1 MEYYTKKKSAMRRIL
16 ICAFIIAALHGCKR
30 YDKDIKRLEGRID
43 HIENTEINS
52 LSQQVDAINKSLPQL
67 QKADEELRGYITK
80 LQKTASELHK
90 SIGETDEKIAK
101 VREDLERAI
110 SDAEAGDAALR
121 EELLSALRTA
131 KSDILSQLTA
141 AKSDM
146 QGQLGKIEETISAL
160 QTKDAE
166 LEKKISELQAW
177 TGGEIQKSKDWVTA
191 TFATL
196 EQYNSVT
203 AEIATIRQSVE
214 SLNNS
219 LSALET
225 KLKETVSKEI
235 ESALEPI
242 RDQISSDIVSEV
254 TASYTTAISNAKA
267 EVTEAYKAEIASSI
281 ASLESSLKNWIN
293 SALTGYYTINETDA
307 KMSSLKTDLEMQL
320 RSQKTY
326 LESLL
331 ENLSDSLSVGI
342 KDNAALIESVQSS
355 LASLKKTQEANAA
368 EVSALKKE
376 LAESKETM
384 TEAYNKAIEA
394 AINELG
400 GKLTSDIKS
409 EIENVNKLIDAKIA
423 EVEQELAA
431 LDARVKLLEES
442 IVSIKASLKSIME
455 ELTAMKDQI
464 SKLVSRIISISHVP
478 TFYNGEEIVPYKLNG
493 NVPVPEDFTIRFEV
507 APASASSE
515 IADVWQSALSVKGVY
530 TKASLKGVG
539 DFLQIP
545 VVSVSAEGGILSVTM
560 SGEGIDDAFF
570 VGNTKLNIRLK
581 ISSGS
586 SEVLSEYV
594 GIQPYKSSSDLD
606 YYDKNGVYHG
616 QAVEIDGLMWA
627 PVNAGSDGTNIYGE
641 LYNFSEAGEV
651 CPSGWRLPTKNELFS
666 LSKNHASS
674 SSNGVFGFD
683 FYGSASP
690 SSDRPKVFFP
700 AAGQYTMGNV
710 VDKGSRG
717 YYWSSDEVADSSPSC
732 AYGLTLSN
740 GGSVGSLVANVDT
753 KNSVRC
759 VKGEM
764 KPGGPEPTVG
774 PNDYVDASAKNW
786 GESVKI
792 GDLYWA
798 PVNCGATE
806 SNLYGEY
813 YSYKSSETACP
824 SGWRLPTN
832 SELSSLSEHYSSMV
846 TYRGMK
852 GRWFSGASDYCSSGV
867 PKVFFPAAG
876 CSGRDKDEGGEYCSS
891 STYND
896 PTWYFE
902 FRVFLKFDDKS
913 VSDNQ
918 ILSSSTKTYSVRCV
932 KK

>member
-1 MEYYTKKKSAMRRIL
+1 M
-16 ICAFIIAALHGCKR
+16 
-30 YDKDIKRLEGRID
+30 
-43 HIENTEINS
+43 
-52 LSQQVDAINKSLPQL
+52 
-67 QKADEELRGYITK
+67 
-80 LQKTASELHK
+80 
-90 SIGETDEKIAK
+90 
-101 VREDLERAI
+101 
-110 SDAEAGDAALR
+110 
-121 EELLSALRTA
+121 
-131 KSDILSQLTA
+131 
-141 AKSDM
+141 
-146 QGQLGKIEETISAL
+146 
-160 QTKDAE
+160 
-166 LEKKISELQAW
+166 
-177 TGGEIQKSKDWVTA
+177 TA

-281 ASLESSLKNWIN
+281 ASLENSLKNWIN

-545 VVSVSAEGGILSVTM
+545 VVSVSAESGILSVTM
-560 SGEGIDDAFF
+560 SGEGINDAFF

-606 YYDKNGVYHG
+606 YYDKNGVYQG

-774 PNDYVDASAKNW
+774 PNDYVDAIAKNW

-852 GRWFSGASDYCSSGV
+852 GRWFSGASAYCSSGV

-918 ILSSSTKTYSVRCV
+918 ILYSSKETYSVRCV